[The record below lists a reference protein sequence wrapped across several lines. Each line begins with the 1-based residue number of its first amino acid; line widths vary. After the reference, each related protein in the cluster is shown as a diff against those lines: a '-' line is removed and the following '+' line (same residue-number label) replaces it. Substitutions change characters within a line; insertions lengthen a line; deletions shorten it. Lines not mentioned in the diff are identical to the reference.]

1 MEHKI
6 SKEMKLK
13 IMDKKPTQLW
23 FLPITDLFE
32 QDNKPTPKGIGKY
45 TSDEEDAQKEMD
57 NTNKKE
63 GIPHI
68 EPVTRGLALSIL
80 KNNIFN
86 QNYNI
91 LIVHNDGKLFNKSG
105 IPDNPEYKE
114 RIKCSSYGEF
124 KGKPLVDIIKIYEA
138 ESNEDGKGLIILTG
152 SKLRLG
158 VSLPCVDIALNFDNV
173 KSVDSNY
180 QTMFRV
186 LTERQDG
193 SKKFGYYIDFNLE
206 RTKQFIYDYS
216 LVYSNKVKKI
226 SSTEDLKLQISN
238 IYELFNFNGVSFDVD
253 LKKAA
258 KMYQDLTT
266 KLGLDDS
273 NLKKM
278 YLLNYERTFGKILL
292 KYDLSKFNKI
302 KSSINQMFS
311 NFTDKVSIKK
321 KEKKKGSKKI

>member
-1 MEHKI
+1 M
-6 SKEMKLK
+6 
-13 IMDKKPTQLW
+13 
-23 FLPITDLFE
+23 
-32 QDNKPTPKGIGKY
+32 
-45 TSDEEDAQKEMD
+45 
-57 NTNKKE
+57 
-63 GIPHI
+63 
-68 EPVTRGLALSIL
+68 
-80 KNNIFN
+80 
-86 QNYNI
+86 
-91 LIVHNDGKLFNKSG
+91 
-105 IPDNPEYKE
+105 
-114 RIKCSSYGEF
+114 
-124 KGKPLVDIIKIYEA
+124 
-138 ESNEDGKGLIILTG
+138 
-152 SKLRLG
+152 
-158 VSLPCVDIALNFDNV
+158 SLPCVDIALNFDNV

-311 NFTDKVSIKK
+311 NFTDKVSIKEEG
-321 KEKKKGSKKI
+321 KEKGSKKYEEPI